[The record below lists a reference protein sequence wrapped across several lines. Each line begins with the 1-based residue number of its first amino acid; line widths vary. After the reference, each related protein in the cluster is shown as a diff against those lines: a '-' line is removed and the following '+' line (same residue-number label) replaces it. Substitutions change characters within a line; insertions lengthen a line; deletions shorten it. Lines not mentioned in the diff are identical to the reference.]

1 MIADDK
7 GREASWPPSFCEE
20 VKLNFKEYRF
30 VFIDTAYLKYL
41 HNYDSEIFFSADT
54 DYSKKPHLGILI
66 NCHGRKYVI
75 PLTSAKRKHSGWRDV
90 TATNYRIYE
99 EIDIRTTVTDRYD
112 VIVDQTD
119 INKLRQNGI
128 PEEEFAYHKK
138 RILSVLEIK
147 KMLLVVEGVYS
158 YAELSTRSTEIEDE
172 QRRNLMIKEYF
183 FCKKIKTQ
191 IESKAKKIYER
202 QIMSGVVAP
211 YHCNYKLLESVAD
224 AYKNE

>member
-7 GREASWPPSFCEE
+7 GREASWPPSFREE
-20 VKLNFKEYRF
+20 VKLNFKEFRF

-112 VIVDQTD
+112 VIVDQT
-119 INKLRQNGI
+119 ILISYGKKVFRKMNLCIIRKEFFLYWKL
-128 PEEEFAYHKK
+128 K
-138 RILSVLEIK
+138 RC
-147 KMLLVVEGVYS
+147 Y
-158 YAELSTRSTEIEDE
+158 R
-172 QRRNLMIKEYF
+172 
-183 FCKKIKTQ
+183 
-191 IESKAKKIYER
+191 
-202 QIMSGVVAP
+202 
-211 YHCNYKLLESVAD
+211 
-224 AYKNE
+224 

>member
-1 MIADDK
+1 M
-7 GREASWPPSFCEE
+7 
-20 VKLNFKEYRF
+20 NFKEFRF

-112 VIVDQTD
+112 VIVNQTD

-147 KMLLVVEGVYS
+147 KMLPVVEGVYS

-172 QRRNLMIKEYF
+172 
-183 FCKKIKTQ
+183 
-191 IESKAKKIYER
+191 
-202 QIMSGVVAP
+202 
-211 YHCNYKLLESVAD
+211 
-224 AYKNE
+224 

>member
-1 MIADDK
+1 MI
-7 GREASWPPSFCEE
+7 
-20 VKLNFKEYRF
+20 
-30 VFIDTAYLKYL
+30 LKY
-41 HNYDSEIFFSADT
+41 FFSADT

-99 EIDIRTTVTDRYD
+99 EIDISTTVTDRYD

-147 KMLLVVEGVYS
+147 KMLPVVEGVYS